1 MQAQLSIVK
10 NRAVL
15 EFSDEVLKHLGIGI
29 HKAPVTQES
38 GALCGTRPHRVCA
51 LANAFIK
58 ICCSDAM
65 APAGAPA
72 GMPLTPEV
80 SGTRSTGGQRFR
92 LSAANSQ
99 LISLSSTA
107 LT

>member
-1 MQAQLSIVK
+1 
-10 NRAVL
+10 
-15 EFSDEVLKHLGIGI
+15 
-29 HKAPVTQES
+29 
-38 GALCGTRPHRVCA
+38 
-51 LANAFIK
+51 
-58 ICCSDAM
+58 M

-99 LISLSSTA
+99 LISLSSTPA
-107 LT
+107 M